1 MKKEIEKIYK
11 KINKMCEQ
19 YQYSHMNYEDIQ
31 ILVENL
37 KYVKVDL
44 YNFLINNMF
53 SLELKEREYLIKLYK
68 DFENKLDEFD
78 YSDEKELSL
87 LTTLGRISS
96 KLEKIAEIKN
106 ERIVEV

>member
-44 YNFLINNMF
+44 YNFLINHILSF
-53 SLELKEREYLIKLYK
+53 QIEERKDLIELYK
-68 DFENKLDEFD
+68 IFENKLDEFD

-96 KLEKIAEIKN
+96 KLEKIAEIKKA
-106 ERIVEV
+106 